1 MSKLKGE
8 DVIIDD
14 KKINVLI
21 HFQNVQYQELF
32 YRRKFEFHIFL
43 WTAIIFIVLSNS
55 ILIETTN
62 SLLWKDFG
70 CSGKLLM
77 SGLIFF
83 ISFFS
88 IKWQNKER
96 EYSHRT
102 CRVIAKISRALKAF
116 DKNYFIKEDTL
127 FPEKWKYWGN
137 DHLYILSR
145 YFKPNF
151 VTVTWILGMFTI
163 LIVWLQP

>member
-55 ILIETTN
+55 ILIETTKN
-62 SLLWKDFG
+62 VLWKDFG
-70 CSGKLLM
+70 FCGKLLM

-102 CRVIAKISRALKAF
+102 CKVIAKISKGLKAF
-116 DKNYFIKEDTL
+116 DKNYYIKGDTL
-127 FPEKWKYWGN
+127 FPEKWKFWGN
-137 DHLYILSR
+137 DDLYILSR

-151 VTVTWILGMFTI
+151 VTVTWILGLITI
-163 LIVWLQP
+163 LILWL